1 MCGPGRA
8 VVRCGLSRGSR
19 DCGDAGGE
27 ETCSTNRDRTA
38 CLVRTHA
45 NTINHE
51 VCVSPRR
58 PAAHQHI
65 HPTAADRG
73 GSAGLLTCDDA
84 AALLGV
90 VASTL
95 LTWELRLGYPQARH
109 CNGATRLYDEADV
122 TRLHAALQTGLSVT
136 SAIRSI
142 Q

>member
-1 MCGPGRA
+1 M
-8 VVRCGLSRGSR
+8 
-19 DCGDAGGE
+19 
-27 ETCSTNRDRTA
+27 
-38 CLVRTHA
+38 
-45 NTINHE
+45 
-51 VCVSPRR
+51 
-58 PAAHQHI
+58 
-65 HPTAADRG
+65 
-73 GSAGLLTCDDA
+73 LTCDDA

-90 VASTL
+90 VGSTL